1 MTQKNE
7 RPDDAPNKLAIA
19 MSVGA
24 LLVTNIIGG
33 TALGYAADKWGGI
46 APWGVVCGVI
56 LGTISA
62 FIGLYRI
69 MQKLQ

>member
-1 MTQKNE
+1 MK
-7 RPDDAPNKLAIA
+7 RPDEAPNKVAIA

-24 LLVTNIIGG
+24 MLVTNIIGG
-33 TALGYAADKWGGI
+33 TALGYAADKWGST